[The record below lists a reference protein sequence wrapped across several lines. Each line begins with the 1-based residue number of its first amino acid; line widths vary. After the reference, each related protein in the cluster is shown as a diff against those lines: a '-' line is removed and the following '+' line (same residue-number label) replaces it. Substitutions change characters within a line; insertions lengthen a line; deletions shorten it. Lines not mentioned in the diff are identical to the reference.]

1 MKYFFCSLIGV
12 SFLSICTVKAQ
23 NITTLTP
30 QELLQPLNIQTKT
43 GAGTANESIKTPEVS
58 PTQPASPPKAEDP
71 KITSPEV
78 KSNLILL
85 NPNTATTNTTAE
97 KFAEPQYSCKSYIEV
112 STSSKTTND
121 DKLNEKQEAIN
132 KKRIALLKEKL
143 EKNKNNIIFISR
155 LGKEYYDQKKYPEA
169 IEHYWMYIN
178 LLNEKDL
185 LLLAR
190 AHDFLLQKVELQKVA
205 RLIIGKN
212 SKNSEAH
219 FLLAKSY
226 DANNPAELIEKKNN
240 LTKAIELDGK
250 NKEAI
255 LLIAQIFRSES
266 NWFSDRNILVDGLKN
281 LKKDQHLMQML
292 CESYSIDSVH
302 DEAEKICAEAISLY
316 PDEVRNYV
324 YLGITYRET
333 YKEKESTNMFDQAI
347 KKFPKS
353 EFAIACS
360 AESKLKRNDYVNAF
374 NEYQSIYDEGI
385 RTNRIVM
392 GYAKSAF
399 HLKKFK
405 EALGGFKILCQ
416 RDRSN
421 FVEFRRSTMD
431 LAKTSYKKEWQ
442 EYERELNNCLNR

>member
-1 MKYFFCSLIGV
+1 MR
-12 SFLSICTVKAQ
+12 AQ
-23 NITTLTP
+23 NNTTATP
-30 QELLQPLNIQTKT
+30 QELLQQLNIQTKT
-43 GAGTANESIKTPEVS
+43 NANNPTENVKTPDLTPGATPTANTANKVEEEKVKEAEIKNNS
-58 PTQPASPPKAEDP
+58 
-71 KITSPEV
+71 TS
-78 KSNLILL
+78 L

-97 KFAEPQYSCKSYIEV
+97 KFAEPQYSCKSYIEL
-112 STSSKTTND
+112 STSSGPIKEDPLT
-121 DKLNEKQEAIN
+121 EKQEAIN
-132 KKRIALLKEKL
+132 KKRIAFLKEKL
-143 EKNKNNIIFISR
+143 EKSKNNNLLISR
-155 LGKEYYDQKKYPEA
+155 LGKEYYDQKKYSDA

-190 AHDFLLQKVELQKVA
+190 LHDSLSQKVELQKVA
-205 RLIIGKN
+205 KIIIGKN
-212 SKNSEAH
+212 PKSSEAH
-219 FLLAKSY
+219 FFLAKSY
-226 DANNPAELIEKKNN
+226 DVNNPTELVEKKSN

-255 LLIAQIFRSES
+255 LLLTQIFRSES
-266 NWFSDRNILVDGLKN
+266 NWFADRNILVDGLKH
-281 LKKDQHLMQML
+281 LKKDPQLMQML

-302 DEAEKICAEAISLY
+302 DEAEKTCAEAISLY

-324 YLGITYRET
+324 YLGITYREI
-333 YKEKESTNMFDQAI
+333 YKEKESTDLFDKAI

-374 NEYQSIYDEGI
+374 NEYQSIYNEGI
-385 RTNRIVM
+385 RTNRITM

-399 HLKKFK
+399 HLKKFN
-405 EALGGFKILCQ
+405 EALGAFKILCQ

-421 FVEFRRSTMD
+421 FVEFRRSTME